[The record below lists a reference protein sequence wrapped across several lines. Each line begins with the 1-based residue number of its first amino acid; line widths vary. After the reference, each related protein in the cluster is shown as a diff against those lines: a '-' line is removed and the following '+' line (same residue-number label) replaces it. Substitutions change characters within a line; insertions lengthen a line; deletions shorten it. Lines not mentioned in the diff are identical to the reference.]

1 MKITCITSTTFIQK
15 AKNFA
20 TNEFNTEEVNVLDI
34 KDIILQPSTGLRE
47 LFKKKDIVIGFML
60 SEQFSQAIDLIICS
74 ISISRAKE
82 KYICFFEDSVFE
94 KLKLG
99 TIIRAFLNVIR
110 DAVCIPFFIILA
122 RARILQFKKKR
133 NNVLKDVKD
142 ILYVRTDVIGELKVG
157 GSVAHTMG
165 VIEGFKRLGYNAQ
178 MIFSGNISALK
189 GQENTT
195 FVKKDSLLRNV
206 PEISNIVFSEKVYE
220 EILERRDG
228 FEFLYQRYSLDD
240 YTGALLSK
248 KLNLPFILEYNGSD
262 VWVAKHWGT
271 PLLFEKSAEKIEI
284 ANLKAADLIVVVS
297 KPLRDELLR
306 RGIESGK
313 ILVNPNGVDEMKYCP
328 EIDGKP
334 TRDRYHLGNKTVIG
348 FIGTFGRWHGAEVLA
363 KAVKDVITEKKEV
376 HFLFIGDG
384 IMLPEVKDII
394 EKDDMSEYVTYT
406 GLIEQESAPQY
417 LAACDIL
424 VSPHVLTPD
433 GSPFF
438 GSPTKLF
445 EYMAMGKA
453 IVASDLDQIGEVL
466 EHGKT
471 AWMVRPGDVV
481 DLAGGIVVLAGSE
494 KLRTELGRNARK
506 EVVEKYTWT
515 EHVGKIV
522 AALKVVS
529 DDRIDGTSK
538 AVDRNH
544 SEVR

>member
-1 MKITCITSTTFIQK
+1 MLISCITSTTFIQK
-15 AKNFA
+15 AKDFA
-20 TNEFNTEEVNVLDI
+20 TNEFNTKEVNVLDI
-34 KDIILQPSTGLRE
+34 KDIILQPSTGLKE
-47 LFKKKDIVIGFML
+47 LFRKKDIVIGFML
-60 SEQFSQAIDLIICS
+60 SEQFSQAIDLIICFT
-74 ISISRAKE
+74 SISRAKE
-82 KYICFFEDSVFE
+82 KYVCYFKDSVFE

-99 TIIRAFLNVIR
+99 TIIRAFLNVMR
-110 DAVCIPFFIILA
+110 DAVCIPFFMILA
-122 RARILQFKKKR
+122 RARILQFTEKR

-157 GSVAHTMG
+157 GSVAHTTG

-178 MIFSGNISALK
+178 MIFSGTISALK
-189 GQENTT
+189 EQENIT

-206 PEISNIVFSEKVYE
+206 PEISNIAFSEKVYRGA
-220 EILERRDG
+220 LEKQDEV
-228 FEFLYQRYSLDD
+228 EFIYQRYSMDD

-271 PLLFEKSAEKIEI
+271 PLLFEKMAEKIEI

-297 KPLRDELLR
+297 EPLRDELLK
-306 RGIESGK
+306 RGIEADK
-313 ILVNPNGVDEMKYCP
+313 IVVNPNGVDELKYNP
-328 EIDGKP
+328 DIDSRAIRERYQL
-334 TRDRYHLGNKTVIG
+334 RDKTVIG
-348 FIGTFGRWHGAEVLA
+348 FIGTFGKWHGAEVLA
-363 KAVKDVITEKKEV
+363 KAVKGIITEKKEV

-384 IMLPEVKDII
+384 VTLPEVKDII
-394 EKDDMSEYVTYT
+394 EKDGMSEYVTYT
-406 GLIEQESAPQY
+406 GLIEQERAPQY

-424 VSPHVLTPD
+424 VSPHVPNPD
-433 GSPFF
+433 GTPFF

-522 AALKVVS
+522 AALETVLEKKKS
-529 DDRIDGTSK
+529 
-538 AVDRNH
+538 
-544 SEVR
+544 